1 MTSWI
6 ILLIKQYIDIAKY
19 LLISDGIFD
28 LNNDKKK
35 RTKENIIL
43 SSIILVIYIIFYSK
57 IEDIWIDLNA
67 LICLI
72 YLIII
77 YRDKLFKTFK
87 VVIITILIT
96 TMLEQFGAL
105 FIKSDITKFNT
116 IEFIISNIF
125 RLVLIM
131 FIALLIKGTKINSRG
146 KYSLENIP
154 WYIYMNI
161 IFGFSSTL
169 FPLLVVQ
176 TYHLDIKS
184 VLSVVITIVAY
195 INIIVSLI
203 SVWLFLRNKNEKEKY
218 YLDNILKDKTL
229 KLQEDYYKKI
239 IDNYSNIR
247 KFKHDIKGH
256 LAVVNELINSKN
268 YNEVNVYMGNM
279 SEAIT
284 GKDIYNTN
292 NIYISSI
299 LNSFDQSFID
309 NKIEFDLSYYIIG
322 DLKMSSMDI
331 CSLFYN
337 LILNAVEANLKIKD
351 KRFIKLYIANIKN
364 NVVIKIINPVNDC
377 FNLNIIEERR
387 TSKEDKENHGF
398 GLITINNIISKYNGN
413 IEYSI
418 DNKMLIVDITLLS
431 ILDV

>member
-19 LLISDGIFD
+19 LLIGDAIFD

-35 RTKENIIL
+35 RIKENIIL

-229 KLQEDYYKKI
+229 KLQEDYYKKLLI
-239 IDNYSNIR
+239 IILI
-247 KFKHDIKGH
+247 F
-256 LAVVNELINSKN
+256 VNL
-268 YNEVNVYMGNM
+268 NM
-279 SEAIT
+279 IL
-284 GKDIYNTN
+284 KDIWQ
-292 NIYISSI
+292 
-299 LNSFDQSFID
+299 L
-309 NKIEFDLSYYIIG
+309 
-322 DLKMSSMDI
+322 
-331 CSLFYN
+331 
-337 LILNAVEANLKIKD
+337 
-351 KRFIKLYIANIKN
+351 
-364 NVVIKIINPVNDC
+364 
-377 FNLNIIEERR
+377 
-387 TSKEDKENHGF
+387 
-398 GLITINNIISKYNGN
+398 
-413 IEYSI
+413 
-418 DNKMLIVDITLLS
+418 
-431 ILDV
+431 

>member
-19 LLISDGIFD
+19 LLIGDAIFD

-96 TMLEQFGAL
+96 TVIEQFIDL
-105 FIKSDITKFNT
+105 FIKCDIFDIHN
-116 IEFIISNIF
+116 IQFIISNIL
-125 RLVLIM
+125 RLIAIVLTTKP
-131 FIALLIKGTKINSRG
+131 IKFARNVYNK
-146 KYSLENIP
+146 KYSLSEMP

-161 IFGFSSTL
+161 IFCFSATL
-169 FPLLVVQ
+169 FPQFIVVM
-176 TYHLDIKS
+176 YYKYISSRVS
-184 VLSVVITIVAY
+184 VLIVIVAY
-195 INIIVSLI
+195 LNIVI
-203 SVWLFLRNKNEKEKY
+203 SFISIILFIKNKKEKEQY
-218 YLDNILKDKTL
+218 YLDSIMKDKTL

-268 YNEVNVYMGNM
+268 YDEANVYIGNM

>member
-19 LLISDGIFD
+19 LLIGDAIFD

-35 RTKENIIL
+35 RIKENIIL

-96 TMLEQFGAL
+96 TVLEQFMNLFFKYNLYEPPNMQFVISNILRLLIVICGVKPIKMAKLIYIKKYNLSEMPWYIFMNVIFCFSATLFPQFIVVMYHDIVSSRVSMSIIIVAHLNIVISFISIIL
-105 FIKSDITKFNT
+105 FIK
-116 IEFIISNIF
+116 
-125 RLVLIM
+125 
-131 FIALLIKGTKINSRG
+131 
-146 KYSLENIP
+146 
-154 WYIYMNI
+154 
-161 IFGFSSTL
+161 
-169 FPLLVVQ
+169 
-176 TYHLDIKS
+176 
-184 VLSVVITIVAY
+184 
-195 INIIVSLI
+195 
-203 SVWLFLRNKNEKEKY
+203 NKKEKEQY
-218 YLDNILKDKTL
+218 YLDSIMKDKTL

-268 YNEVNVYMGNM
+268 YDEANVYIGNM

-309 NKIEFDLSYYIIG
+309 NKIEFDLSYYIIS
-322 DLKMSSMDI
+322 DLKMNSMDI

-337 LILNAVEANLKIKD
+337 LILNAVEANLKIED

-364 NVVIKIINPVNDC
+364 NVLIKIVNPVDEN
-377 FNLNIIEERR
+377 FNLDIIKENK
-387 TSKEDKENHGF
+387 TTKEDKENHGF

-413 IEYSI
+413 IDYSI
-418 DNKMLIVDITLLS
+418 HDQYLIADIT
-431 ILDV
+431 ILNVL

>member
-19 LLISDGIFD
+19 LLIGDAIFD

-35 RTKENIIL
+35 RIKENIIL

-268 YNEVNVYMGNM
+268 YKGNM
-279 SEAIT
+279 WEAIT

-364 NVVIKIINPVNDC
+364 NVVIKIINPVND
-377 FNLNIIEERR
+377 
-387 TSKEDKENHGF
+387 
-398 GLITINNIISKYNGN
+398 
-413 IEYSI
+413 
-418 DNKMLIVDITLLS
+418 
-431 ILDV
+431 